1 MKKDRKEKG
10 NVPNLRFPQFTGD
23 WEKKKINTLTN
34 IKAGATP
41 STLNAE
47 YWNGNIRWM
56 SSGELNKKRIYEVN
70 GRISELGLQ
79 KTSTTLVPSGC
90 VLIGLAGQGK
100 TRGTAAINYV
110 ELCTNQSI
118 ASILPSKNVNS
129 EFLYQNIESR
139 YQELRDISSGDG
151 GRGGLN
157 LSIIGNLYVPICSMA
172 EQQKI
177 AQFLHLIDQ
186 RIETQNKIIEDLKK
200 LKTALVDILYN
211 FHNGKSLLR
220 FPEFSDCW
228 QQYTYG
234 DLFHVSTARNAD
246 QSINLILSA
255 SQTRGMIER
264 DKIDIDIKFEQA
276 STRTYKIVKS
286 GNYIIH
292 LRSFQG
298 GFAFSE
304 KEGICSPAY
313 TVLKPTHLL
322 KHTFMKDYFIS
333 SRFIKTLKLVTYGI
347 RDGRS
352 INVEE
357 FLKLPI
363 AIPSLKEQSKINEAL
378 IVLEEKIL
386 NEYKLYI
393 SLIKQK
399 QGLLKSMFI

>member
-1 MKKDRKEKG
+1 MKEDRKEKG
-10 NVPNLRFPQFTGD
+10 NVPNLRFPQFHGE

-79 KTSTTLVPSGC
+79 RTSTTLVPSGC

-186 RIETQNKIIEDLKK
+186 RIETQNKII
-200 LKTALVDILYN
+200 
-211 FHNGKSLLR
+211 
-220 FPEFSDCW
+220 
-228 QQYTYG
+228 
-234 DLFHVSTARNAD
+234 
-246 QSINLILSA
+246 
-255 SQTRGMIER
+255 
-264 DKIDIDIKFEQA
+264 
-276 STRTYKIVKS
+276 
-286 GNYIIH
+286 
-292 LRSFQG
+292 
-298 GFAFSE
+298 
-304 KEGICSPAY
+304 KE
-313 TVLKPTHLL
+313 
-322 KHTFMKDYFIS
+322 
-333 SRFIKTLKLVTYGI
+333 
-347 RDGRS
+347 
-352 INVEE
+352 
-357 FLKLPI
+357 
-363 AIPSLKEQSKINEAL
+363 
-378 IVLEEKIL
+378 LE
-386 NEYKLYI
+386 
-393 SLIKQK
+393 SLIKGIRQTLFKETTTWKSCKIGDILKIGSGRDYKHLETGNIPVFGTGGYMLSVNDYLYDGESVCIGRKGTINKPLFLYGKFWTVDTLFYTYNFQRLLPRFCYYLFSSINWLQYNEASGVPSLSKETIENIQVHLPNMGEQEKICSILDLINSKLETENKTLSAYQVQK
-399 QGLLKSMFI
+399 KYILNKLFI